1 MCANG
6 SLRRVKEF
14 SVDIEFPRLAD
25 TLVEGI
31 LKRWLKAVGEPVRK
45 GEPLFEVETDK
56 VNTEVESPYA
66 GIVAELLVEEGE
78 IAQVGQVLARLTT
91 DEIPV
96 GVHTALT
103 GPARTNGTPP
113 AAPANTMRMRIAERM
128 LEARAT
134 IAQGSCVREVDLRA
148 IERGTRSW
156 TAFFVAAFARAANEP
171 AIGVAVE
178 LPDGLVVPVVRDA
191 DTAGVDAI
199 TTTIRDLAARAREGT
214 LRADDMGG
222 ATASV
227 TNVGG
232 GGTLMAFPLVA
243 PGQQAILAP
252 GAVRD
257 GRAFVT
263 LGYDRA
269 HYDDFAADRLL
280 ARVAGELAALAEAPA
295 R

>member
-1 MCANG
+1 
-6 SLRRVKEF
+6 LDV
-14 SVDIEFPRLAD
+14 EFPRLAD

-31 LKRWLKAVGEPVRK
+31 LKRWLKNVGDPVRK

-66 GIVAELLVEEGE
+66 GVLSEILVPEGDV
-78 IAQVGQVLARLTT
+78 AQVGAILARLTS
-91 DEIPV
+91 DEETPV

-103 GPARTNGTPP
+103 GPPAKNGAAP
-113 AAPANTMRMRIAERM
+113 AAPASMRLRIAERM

-134 IAQGSCVREVDLRA
+134 IAQGSCVREVDLRE
-148 IERGTRSW
+148 IVRGERSW
-156 TAFFVAAFARAANEP
+156 TAYFVAAFARAANID

-178 LPDGLVVPVVRDA
+178 LPDGLVVPVVREANVASVDEI
-191 DTAGVDAI
+191 TAS
-199 TTTIRDLAARAREGT
+199 IRALAARAREGT
-214 LRADDMGG
+214 LSPGDMGG
-222 ATASV
+222 AVASV

-243 PGQQAILAP
+243 PGQRAILAP

-257 GRAFVT
+257 GHAYVT

-280 ARVAGELAALAEAPA
+280 ATIAGELAALAASPA
-295 R
+295 RC

>member
-1 MCANG
+1 
-6 SLRRVKEF
+6 
-14 SVDIEFPRLAD
+14 VDVEFPRLAD

-31 LKRWLKAVGEPVRK
+31 VKQWLKAVGDPVRK

-66 GIVAELLVEEGE
+66 GVLAEILVPEGDV
-78 IAQVGQVLARLTT
+78 AQVGQVLARLTCEEAT
-91 DEIPV
+91 PV

-103 GPARTNGTPP
+103 GPPPKQNGAAP
-113 AAPANTMRMRIAERM
+113 AAPANMRMRIAERM

-134 IAQGSCVREVDLRA
+134 IAQGSCVREVDLRH
-148 IERGTRSW
+148 IVRGDRSW
-156 TAFFVAAFARAANEP
+156 TAYFVAAFARAASES
-171 AIGVAVE
+171 AVGVAVE
-178 LPDGLVVPVVRDA
+178 LPAGLVVPVVRDA
-191 DTAGVDAI
+191 DVASVDDITAS
-199 TTTIRDLAARAREGT
+199 IRDLAARARAGT
-214 LRADDMGG
+214 LTADDMGG
-222 ATASV
+222 AFASV

-243 PGQQAILAP
+243 PGQRAILAP

-257 GRAFVT
+257 GHAYVT

-269 HYDDFAADRLL
+269 YYDDFAADRLL
-280 ARVAGELAALAEAPA
+280 ATVAGELAALAESLSP

>member
-1 MCANG
+1 
-6 SLRRVKEF
+6 L
-14 SVDIEFPRLAD
+14 DIEFPRLAD

-31 LKRWLKAVGEPVRK
+31 LKSWLKNVGDPVRK

-66 GIVAELLVEEGE
+66 GVLAEILVPEGDV
-78 IAQVGQVLARLTT
+78 AQVGQVLARLTSDDAT
-91 DEIPV
+91 PV

-103 GPARTNGTPP
+103 GPPAKNGAPP
-113 AAPANTMRMRIAERM
+113 GAAAPASMRLRIAERM

-134 IAQGSCVREVDLRA
+134 IAQGSCVRDVDLRD
-148 IERGTRSW
+148 IERGERSW
-156 TAFFVAAFARAANEP
+156 TAYFVAAFARAANVD

-178 LPDGLVVPVVRDA
+178 LPDGLVVPVVREANVASVDEI
-191 DTAGVDAI
+191 TAS
-199 TTTIRDLAARAREGT
+199 IRDLAARARAGT
-214 LRADDMGG
+214 LRPDDMGG
-222 ATASV
+222 ALASV

-243 PGQQAILAP
+243 PGQRAILAP

-257 GRAFVT
+257 GHAYVT

-280 ARVAGELAALAEAPA
+280 ATIAGELAALAQSPA
-295 R
+295 RC